1 MTSDAPSDAHLLREA
16 LRTIRMLRQ
25 QQIQQGSIAIVGI
38 GCRFPGDANSP
49 DDFWTALE
57 GGRDLVTPIPSD
69 RWDADYYYDPDPT
82 APGKICTR
90 VGGFLSRKDLFDPQ
104 FFKISPREAMY
115 MDPQQ
120 RVLLE
125 VAWEALEHAH
135 IPAEK
140 LKGTNTGVFIG
151 ISAFDYANLVAEYL
165 PEAEV
170 DPTVGTGSGHSP
182 ASGRL
187 SYFFG
192 FRGPSIAVDTAC
204 SSSLVSVQTAC
215 ESLRRGDCNM
225 ALAGGVNMIL
235 SPFNHVVFSRAQMLA
250 PDGRCK
256 TFDQAADGYVRSEG
270 AAVLVLKRLADAVND
285 RNTVL
290 AVIKGGAV
298 NHAGASGGLTVPNGP
313 AQQEVIRAA
322 LRNAGITPG
331 SVDYVEAHGTGT
343 ALGDPIEVIALGDV
357 YADGRDRQRPLLLGS
372 AKTNVGHMEAA
383 AGVCGL
389 VKVILQLQHGA
400 IAPHLHLANPSNRI
414 PWARL
419 PVSVP
424 TQLTPWPARPGIP
437 RRAGVSS
444 YGFSGTN
451 AHLIVEEAPPPRHQP
466 AVEADRPVHV
476 LALSTKEESA
486 LHELVDRY
494 ATSLESAEGDA
505 ADLAYSANAGRSHF
519 RHRLAVIGASTA
531 DMRQQL
537 MAWKRRE
544 PTSHVVVGSAVGNVP
559 PKLAFLFTG
568 QGSEAAGMGR
578 ELYQTNRQFR
588 DVIDEC
594 DRLVRREQRWS
605 LVEVLY
611 GNRRPEE
618 VQQTRFAQPLLFALE
633 YALASLW
640 RSWGIEPAC
649 VLGHSVGEFA
659 AAAFAGVFTMEDG
672 LRLVLARGE
681 LMQALP
687 ADGAMVAIHAPL
699 EAVESLVAPYRS
711 NTSVA
716 AINSPRDV
724 VVSGALASIGAI
736 VTLLQR
742 AGVRTQMLPVS
753 RAFHSPLMA
762 PMLDAFADA
771 AAAIRYASPQLA
783 VVSTATGAPAT
794 AELASPEY
802 WVRQVS
808 LPVRFLEGIRAI
820 HDTRCNAFVEVGPKA
835 TLLSMA
841 RASSPS
847 RGGQFL
853 ASLDPARGDWNQ
865 IVNSLAALY
874 VSGHPV
880 DWAAFDRGYARR
892 WVALP
897 TYPFQRGRYW
907 FAPDEAQ
914 GKIARRAQPRRHPL
928 LGTLTSPSTAVAGGS
943 ISDVVF
949 ESRIGEET
957 PAFLR
962 DHRVLNSAIL
972 PAAAF
977 IELGMAA
984 GAVACGIPPTLKQV
998 SILTP
1003 LVLSPGCTTIL
1014 QTTVTR
1020 QGNDWRFEVRSRS
1033 EADAD
1038 GEPPPSWQLH
1048 AKGILDVHAP
1058 EVDGPTDLAAL
1069 RQQLTTVVDCDAYY
1083 QSLHARGLEYGPSFQ
1098 CIQELLTDGDRVL
1111 GRVQVPSHAAKGDSG
1126 YFMHPI
1132 VLDGAFQTVAASLG
1146 PLADDAM
1153 YLPTGVE
1160 SVQAFQTVGAEHWV
1174 EARVRSDAGAR
1185 KRRVVVDVRV
1195 FDATG
1200 KTAVRVNGL
1209 QLTRVQRAM
1218 LRRALEGDP
1227 RELIYALTWRR
1238 SPIDRHRVAQRDS
1251 RRSLIVADRGGV
1263 GERVCRLLQQAGT
1276 AAVLVAPPGDAGVTP
1291 GLSSLLAESNQELL
1305 YFAGLDVESAPIGAT
1320 LSLEHTGNLGCDRLL
1335 DVVTRVSRSSG
1346 LWLFTRGAVAVDG
1359 RSAVGFGQ
1367 AALSG
1372 LLTTI
1377 RAEGRVA
1384 RCAHLDLDA
1393 HVDASSTDIEA
1404 RQIAAEILGGDDD
1417 DRIAFRRGLR
1427 HVARLQPVTGRGAA
1441 AQPCRV
1447 ALATPGVVENLTIE
1461 PLDRR
1466 PPGRGEI
1473 EVAVKAAGLNFKDV
1487 LRVLG
1492 LLGSELPDD
1501 GIELGFECSGI
1512 VSAVGDGVVGR
1523 KVGDPVI
1530 VFGTGCLRSHV
1541 IAAAETAVDLPSN
1554 LTFEEAASV
1563 PTAFLTAYHA
1573 LHALAQI
1580 QPGDTVLVH
1589 AGAGGVGQAAIQLC
1603 RRIGATVFATA
1614 SASKADFVKLH
1625 GVSLVMNSR
1634 DLSFREAVLEA
1645 TGGRGVDVVLNSLNG
1660 DFIQASLDVL
1670 ARGGRFVEIGKL
1682 GAWTPAAVAS
1692 IRPDAAYFTFDL
1704 SEAQHAVAGSFRQ
1717 VLTTVTNWLAEKAVS
1732 PLTTDVFPVGD
1743 VARAFR
1749 HLAHGKNVGKVVVT
1763 FPEAA
1768 GSQDPPIARADRSYL
1783 ITGGLGALGLKVADH
1798 LVEQGART
1806 LILSGRSPGSQAA
1819 RAAVAALETR
1829 GARVEIL
1836 LADVADRERF
1846 ASELRRL
1853 IAALPPL
1860 GGVVHA
1866 AGVLDDALL
1875 TDLTPERLTR
1885 VLGPKVNGAWNLH
1898 DLTKDMALDWFV
1910 SFSSIASVL
1919 GSAGQG
1925 NYAAANAWLD
1935 AFMHHRR
1942 ALDLRGTSINWGPW
1956 ASVGMAAGLDAKRR
1970 SQLRGKGLHP
1980 IPVIRALSALRW
1992 AIQRD
1997 LPQVVAAAIDWPAY
2011 AQQTP
2016 HVPRLLDAVAPAAS
2030 FGVAHAQS
2038 SSATLT
2044 ALVGLAPEERP
2055 RVLLAHLQRLL
2066 AMTLGFPAN
2075 KAIDARDDF
2084 GDLGMDSL
2092 SAVEFMHHIEASLA
2106 LTLSETAFE
2115 HQTLQHLVAHLLAV
2129 MSLDEAPAGRN
2140 AA

>member
-1 MTSDAPSDAHLLREA
+1 MTSTAPSHAHLLKEA

-25 QQIQQGSIAIVGI
+25 QQVQQEAIAVVGI
-38 GCRFPGDANSP
+38 GCRFPGDVNSP
-49 DDFWTALE
+49 EDFWSALE
-57 GGRDLVTPIPSD
+57 RGGDLVAAIPSD
-69 RWDADYYYDPDPT
+69 RWDADYYYDPDPN
-82 APGKICTR
+82 APGKMCTR

-165 PEAEV
+165 PEADV

-215 ESLRRGDCNM
+215 ESLRRGDCNL

-322 LRNAGITPG
+322 LRNAGVAAA

-357 YADGRDRQRPLLLGS
+357 YADGRDRQQPLFVGS

-389 VKVILQLQHGA
+389 VKVILQLQQGA
-400 IAPHLHLANPSNRI
+400 IAPHLHLANPSSRI
-414 PWARL
+414 PWTRL
-419 PVSVP
+419 PISIP
-424 TQLTPWPARPGIP
+424 TQLTLWGAQAGRP

-451 AHLIVEEAPPPRHQP
+451 AHLIVEEAPPSPHP
-466 AVEADRPVHV
+466 PVAEADRPVHV
-476 LALSTKEESA
+476 LALSTKDESA
-486 LHELVDRY
+486 LNELVDRY
-494 ATSLESAEGDA
+494 TTRLEAADDDA
-505 ADLAYSANAGRSHF
+505 ADLTYSANAGRSHF
-519 RHRLAVIGASTA
+519 RHRVAVIGASTA
-531 DMRQQL
+531 DIRQQL

-544 PTSHVVVGSAVGNVP
+544 PASHVLVGSAVGNVP

-588 DVIDEC
+588 DVIDAC
-594 DRLVRREQRWS
+594 DGLVRREKGWS
-605 LVEVLY
+605 VVEALY
-611 GNRRPEE
+611 ADGRSEE
-618 VQQTRFAQPLLFALE
+618 VHQTQFAQPLLFALE

-640 RSWGIEPAC
+640 RSCGIEPAC
-649 VLGHSVGEFA
+649 VVGHSVGEFA

-687 ADGAMVAIHAPL
+687 PDGAMVAVHAPL
-699 EAVESLVAPYRS
+699 EAVESLIASYKS
-711 NTSVA
+711 DTAVA
-716 AINSPRDV
+716 AINSPRNV
-724 VVSGALASIGAI
+724 VVSGTRASVGAI
-736 VTLLQR
+736 VALLQR
-742 AGVRTQMLPVS
+742 AGVRTQMLPVL

-771 AAAIRYASPQLA
+771 AAAIRYAPPQVT
-783 VVSTATGAPAT
+783 VVSTVTGSPAT
-794 AELASPEY
+794 SELASPGY
-802 WVRQVS
+802 WVRHVS
-808 LPVRFLEGIRAI
+808 LPVRFLEAIRAV
-820 HDTRCNAFVEVGPKA
+820 HDTRCSAFMEVGPKP

-853 ASLDPARGDWNQ
+853 ASLDPTRGDWHQ
-865 IVNSLAALY
+865 IVDSLAALY

-880 DWAAFDRGYARR
+880 DWAAFDRGYTRR

-907 FAPDEAQ
+907 FASDAVQ
-914 GKIARRAQPRRHPL
+914 GKIAKRAQPRRHAL
-928 LGTLTSPSTAVAGGS
+928 LGALTSAPAAARAGGTP
-943 ISDVVF
+943 DVVF

-957 PAFLR
+957 PPFLR

-977 IELGMAA
+977 IELGVTA
-984 GAVACGIPPTLKQV
+984 GVVACGDRPTLKQV
-998 SILTP
+998 SIHTP
-1003 LVLSPGCTTIL
+1003 LVLRPECATIL
-1014 QTTVTR
+1014 QTKVTR
-1020 QGNDWRFEVRSRS
+1020 QANDWRFEVRSRVES
-1033 EADAD
+1033 EGD
-1038 GEPPPSWQLH
+1038 PLPSWQLH
-1048 AKGILDVHAP
+1048 AKGILDVHTS
-1058 EVDGPTDLAAL
+1058 EVDEPTDLAAL
-1069 RQQLTTVVDCDAYY
+1069 RRQLTTVVDCDDYY
-1083 QSLHARGLEYGPSFQ
+1083 QSLHARGLDYGPSFQ
-1098 CIQELLTDGDRVL
+1098 CIQELLTDGSRVL
-1111 GRVQVPSHAAKGDSG
+1111 GRVKVPSHASEDNSD
-1126 YFMHPI
+1126 YLIHPI
-1132 VLDGAFQTVAASLG
+1132 ILDGAFQTVAASLAQAG
-1146 PLADDAM
+1146 DDAT

-1160 SVQAFQTVGAEHWV
+1160 SVQTFQAVGAEHWV

-1185 KRRVVVDVRV
+1185 RRRIVVDVRV

-1227 RELIYALTWRR
+1227 RELIYGFTWRR
-1238 SPIDRHRVAQRDS
+1238 TPIDRNRVANRDS
-1251 RRSLIVADRGGV
+1251 RQTVIVADRGGV
-1263 GERVCRLLQQAGT
+1263 AERVYRVLQQGGA
-1276 AAVLVAPPGDAGVTP
+1276 AAVLVQPNRDGGVNP
-1291 GLSSLLAESNQELL
+1291 ELFSLLAEPNQEVL
-1305 YFAGLDVESAPIGAT
+1305 YFAGLDVASAPVGTT
-1320 LSLEHTGNLGCDRLL
+1320 LSLEETRNLGCDPLL
-1335 DVVTRVSRSSG
+1335 DAVKRMSRSSR

-1384 RCAHLDLDA
+1384 RGAHLDLDP
-1393 HVDASSTDIEA
+1393 HVDTSSADIEA
-1404 RQIAAEILGGDDD
+1404 RQIAAEIIGGDDD

-1427 HVARLQPVTGRGAA
+1427 YVARLQPVKGNGLA
-1441 AQPCRV
+1441 AQACRV
-1447 ALATPGVVENLTIE
+1447 ALETPGVVENLTLE
-1461 PLDRR
+1461 ALDRR
-1466 PPGRGEI
+1466 PLARGEI

-1487 LRVLG
+1487 LHVLG
-1492 LLGSELPDD
+1492 MLPPILNGDRVE
-1501 GIELGFECSGI
+1501 IGFECSGI
-1512 VSAVGDGVVGR
+1512 ISAVGDGVEGR
-1523 KVGDPVI
+1523 KVGDAVI

-1541 IAAAETAVDLPSN
+1541 IAAAETAVDCPSN
-1554 LTFEEAASV
+1554 LTFEEAAAV

-1573 LHALAQI
+1573 LHTLADI

-1603 RRIGATVFATA
+1603 RRIGAKVFATA
-1614 SASKADFVKLH
+1614 SAPKADFVKSL

-1634 DLSFREAVLEA
+1634 DVSFREAILEA
-1645 TGGRGVDVVLNSLNG
+1645 TGGCGVDVVLNSLNG
-1660 DFIQASLDVL
+1660 DFIQASFDVM

-1682 GAWTPAAVAS
+1682 GAWTPEEVATR
-1692 IRPDAAYFTFDL
+1692 RPDVSYFTFDL

-1717 VLTTVTNWLAEKAVS
+1717 MLTTVTDWLAQKTVS
-1732 PLTTDVFPVGD
+1732 PLTTDVFPVAS

-1763 FPEAA
+1763 FPEIA
-1768 GSQDPPIARADRSYL
+1768 QTEDPPIARADRSYL

-1806 LILSGRSPGSQAA
+1806 LILVGRGSASPAA
-1819 RAAVAALETR
+1819 RAAVAALEAR
-1829 GARVEIL
+1829 GAHVEIL
-1836 LADVADRERF
+1836 QADVADRERF
-1846 ASELRRL
+1846 ASELRRFT
-1853 IAALPPL
+1853 ATLPPL

-1875 TDLTPERLTR
+1875 TDLTPERMTR
-1885 VLGPKVNGAWNLH
+1885 VLAPKVNGAWNLH

-1910 SFSSIASVL
+1910 SFGSIASVL

-1942 ALDLRGTSINWGPW
+1942 ALGLPGVSIDWGPW
-1956 ASVGMAAGLDAKRR
+1956 ASVGMAASLDATRR
-1970 SQLRGKGLHP
+1970 SRLRGKGVLP
-1980 IPVIRALSALRW
+1980 IPIVRGLSALRW

-1997 LPQVVAAAIDWPAY
+1997 LPQVVAAIIDWPAY
-2011 AQQTP
+2011 ARQTS
-2016 HVPRLLDAVAPAAS
+2016 HMPRLLDAVAPAAS
-2030 FGVAHAQS
+2030 PGLSHPQS
-2038 SSATLT
+2038 SSAAITDLR
-2044 ALVGLAPEERP
+2044 GLAPAERP
-2055 RVLLAHLQRLL
+2055 GVLLAHLRRLL
-2066 AMTLGFPAN
+2066 AMTLGFPLD
-2075 KAIDARDDF
+2075 KEIHVRDDF

-2092 SAVEFMHHIEASLA
+2092 SAVEFTHHIESSLA
-2106 LTLSETAFE
+2106 LTLSETVFD
-2115 HQTLQHLVAHLLAV
+2115 HQTLQQLVAHLLAV